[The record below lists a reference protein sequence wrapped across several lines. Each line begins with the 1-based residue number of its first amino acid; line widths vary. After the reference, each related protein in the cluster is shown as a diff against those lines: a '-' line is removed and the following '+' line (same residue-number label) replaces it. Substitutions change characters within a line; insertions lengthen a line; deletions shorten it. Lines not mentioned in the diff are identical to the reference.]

1 MPLGGRQSSLFSRES
16 FHEEMLKRKESNRS
30 YATIAQHA
38 DAEQIAPKRPKVR
51 YENTYHM
58 EPSRKFKASEAETII
73 KEVLEML
80 LKDEKYDPKASRQLS
95 LTLAQIIKDRVKEL
109 NYERYRIVCH
119 VIVGQAAEQGLRAAS
134 RFCWDASRDTFAS
147 GSYKNKTL
155 FGVAT
160 VYAVYLE

>member
-1 MPLGGRQSSLFSRES
+1 
-16 FHEEMLKRKESNRS
+16 
-30 YATIAQHA
+30 
-38 DAEQIAPKRPKVR
+38 
-51 YENTYHM
+51 M
-58 EPSRKFKASEAETII
+58 EPARKFKASEAEAII
-73 KEVLEML
+73 NEVLEKH
-80 LKDEKYDPKASRQLS
+80 LKDEKYDPKASRQWS
-95 LTLAQIIKDRVKEL
+95 LTLAQIIKDGVKEL

-147 GSYKNKTL
+147 GSFKNKSL